1 MGRGFVQQQD
11 RLGLLP
17 GQPPDLGQDQV
28 QHQSLLLARRP
39 LGGGPVL
46 LAVQGGQVRTMRP
59 EQRTPRR
66 RITPPRPHKALA
78 QHAHDVGFVRP
89 RRRHRL
95 GLAGQA
101 QVGLGKGPVSA
112 RVDARL
118 KRRQGPRPRRR
129 RPRPGLGQ
137 PRLQRIQPQGV
148 GGLAFRPVGQQP
160 QPLPQRLFIGRNRRR
175 MVGVSRKHQPV
186 KEPQPRRPRVGKQPV
201 LFGRGPDRA
210 QMVQQPPRRGRFAV
224 DADDAPCSPRRLHP
238 GAQTHLFALF
248 IQRDHDGP
256 GPPQGLARLAPPHL
270 LRRRPAQALTGRQ
283 QTDGL
288 QQIGL
293 ARPVRP
299 MQHHGPAGNRQAG
312 ARIGTEVGEGEGGD
326 HKRVT

>member
-1 MGRGFVQQQD
+1 
-11 RLGLLP
+11 
-17 GQPPDLGQDQV
+17 
-28 QHQSLLLARRP
+28 
-39 LGGGPVL
+39 
-46 LAVQGGQVRTMRP
+46 
-59 EQRTPRR
+59 
-66 RITPPRPHKALA
+66 
-78 QHAHDVGFVRP
+78 
-89 RRRHRL
+89 
-95 GLAGQA
+95 
-101 QVGLGKGPVSA
+101 
-112 RVDARL
+112 
-118 KRRQGPRPRRR
+118 
-129 RPRPGLGQ
+129 
-137 PRLQRIQPQGV
+137 
-148 GGLAFRPVGQQP
+148 
-160 QPLPQRLFIGRNRRR
+160 

-256 GPPQGLARLAPPHL
+256 GPPQGLARLAPPHF
-270 LRRRPAQALTGRQ
+270 LRRRPAQALAGRQ
-283 QTDGL
+283 QADRL
-288 QQIGL
+288 QQVGL

-326 HKRVT
+326 HKALGSGRRRIAPTPVIQNLDDIPRRFLRRYSNGPINAGHEPRQAADSQPRIRLEDIASHASTSALNQLETLNVFPAYQPGLSEPSNAEPLLGQDEFRGKAQPEERQHTSPTGPNHATDY